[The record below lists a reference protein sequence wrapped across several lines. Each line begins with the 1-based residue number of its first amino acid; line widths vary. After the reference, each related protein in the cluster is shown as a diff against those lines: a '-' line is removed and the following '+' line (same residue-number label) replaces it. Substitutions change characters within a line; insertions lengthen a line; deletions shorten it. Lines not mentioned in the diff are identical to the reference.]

1 MTSIDDFVKKIQI
14 KKIYRKPEELARLE
28 KLQSA
33 KKMLKIQPL
42 LLNVEKSQKEESED
56 CQSDGLDQFE
66 LVRNKNS
73 KNLEIPILIAKNQNK
88 NLEEYL
94 GKDYDAN
101 DQNRQWAENFKDTQ
115 PNYET
120 QKIELKPSKY
130 LFDKKM
136 QLKNLVKDDLNY
148 KSLNF
153 CTVRKKQSVKEI
165 PREQLM
171 SLKEKLEKLEK

>member
-1 MTSIDDFVKKIQI
+1 
-14 KKIYRKPEELARLE
+14 
-28 KLQSA
+28 
-33 KKMLKIQPL
+33 MLKIQPVQ
-42 LLNVEKSQKEESED
+42 LNVEKSERSESVE
-56 CQSDGLDQFE
+56 CQSDGLNQFE
-66 LVRNKNS
+66 SLENKNS
-73 KNLEIPILIAKNQNK
+73 KNFEIPLLKAKNMNK

-101 DQNRQWAENFKDTQ
+101 DQNQQWAENFKDTK

-136 QLKNLVKDDLNY
+136 QLKNLAKDDLNY

-153 CTVRKKQSVKEI
+153 STVRKK
-165 PREQLM
+165 
-171 SLKEKLEKLEK
+171 

>member
-1 MTSIDDFVKKIQI
+1 
-14 KKIYRKPEELARLE
+14 
-28 KLQSA
+28 
-33 KKMLKIQPL
+33 MLKIQPVQ
-42 LLNVEKSQKEESED
+42 LNVEKSEKEESEE
-56 CQSDGLDQFE
+56 CQSDGLNQFE
-66 LVRNKNS
+66 SLENKNS
-73 KNLEIPILIAKNQNK
+73 KNFEIPLLKAKNLNK

-94 GKDYDAN
+94 GKDYDTN
-101 DQNRQWAENFKDTQ
+101 DQNQQWAENFKETK

-153 CTVRKKQSVKEI
+153 STVRKK
-165 PREQLM
+165 
-171 SLKEKLEKLEK
+171 